1 MLLYDCKYTK
11 KKYYPLENI
20 KIFSGI
26 IINHVNKAR
35 VPNRGFYHYAV
46 SMNKDDKKYF
56 IT

>member
-46 SMNKDDKKYF
+46 IMNKDDKKYF